1 MKVLVCLKLQVASVL
16 LSCWLIL
23 SVAGVN
29 NVFAQQAADE
39 PGITISSPEQGQQV
53 PVGQLTI
60 SGTSTDNPTTDCQ
73 VSVDVNDI
81 KPLQNATA
89 TGPGGVNDY
98 STWQFTYTEDY
109 QLIKE
114 GVNELTSKLS
124 CLSNP
129 TNVTK
134 YYSVNV
140 IGAAANNP
148 PLHPIQT
155 ANNTMT
161 AAKNQTLQPI
171 QTSNNTA
178 PLLYPMPSVD
188 ENQSNTMTKTFTISE
203 TGIASTN
210 PVTMTVADGNTCN
223 KNLIMSD
230 IISFGDDAEGHD
242 AIETNIF
249 DNNLNTRWSAETV
262 GSWIQT
268 DFGGKNVVC
277 SLDIAWYKG
286 DERSYNFIISLS
298 TDATTYTEVYE
309 GTSSGETLTSE
320 RYNFKENTAR
330 YVKITINGNNEDENE
345 NWGAITEIDINGSA
359 ETDKKVSSSNTVIL
373 SIGGTYEHNSNALP
387 LSHEELK
394 MDPNKLEG
402 TLAIYNSTTNKM
414 IEEYDLAPIDVRA
427 TDLFKTLT
435 ITTSLDHPIIT
446 GGVNATLKFIS
457 PIDFQ
462 YGGSYSSN
470 STTANGGNVLIAKL
484 DNKIYDTKRTAIGRI
499 VIDPS
504 R

>member
-1 MKVLVCLKLQVASVL
+1 MSKKIAFGIVGFAITFIIFSIMPFLTNTYAQTPNLV
-16 LSCWLIL
+16 
-23 SVAGVN
+23 
-29 NVFAQQAADE
+29 
-39 PGITISSPEQGQQV
+39 GIRISSHTTGQQV

-81 KPLQNATA
+81 KPLQNAIA

-109 QLIKE
+109 QLIQE

-129 TNVTK
+129 ANVAR

-140 IGAAANNP
+140 IGVVAN
-148 PLHPIQT
+148 
-155 ANNTMT
+155 
-161 AAKNQTLQPI
+161 NQTLQST
-171 QTSNNTA
+171 QTANNTA
-178 PLLYPMPSVD
+178 PLLYPMPSVTG
-188 ENQSNTMTKTFTISE
+188 NQSKTMTKTITISE
-203 TGIASTN
+203 SGIANTN
-210 PVTMTVADGNTCN
+210 PITMTVADANTCN
-223 KNLIMSD
+223 KNLIISD
-230 IISFGDDAEGHD
+230 IISFGDDDEGHD
-242 AIETNIF
+242 AIETNVL

-268 DFGGKNVVC
+268 DLGVENVVC

-286 DERSYNFIISLS
+286 NTRSYNFIISLS
-298 TDATTYTEVYE
+298 TNGTTYTNVYE
-309 GTSSGETLTSE
+309 GTSTGKSLSSE

-330 YVKITINGNNEDENE
+330 YVKITINGNNEDGNE
-345 NWGAITEIDINGSA
+345 NWGAVTEIEINGST
-359 ETDKKVSSSNTVIL
+359 ETDKKVSSPNTVIL
-373 SIGGTYEHNSNALP
+373 SIRGTYEHNSSYFP
-387 LSHEELK
+387 LSHEEVE
-394 MDPNKLEG
+394 MDPTKFEG
-402 TLAIYNSTTNKM
+402 TVAIYNSSTNEM
-414 IEEYDLAPIDVRA
+414 IEEYDLAPIHVRV

-446 GGVNATLKFIS
+446 GSVNATLKFMS

-462 YGGSYSSN
+462 NGGNYSSN
-470 STTANGGNVLIAKL
+470 TTTTTDGNVLIAKV
-484 DNKIYDTKRTAIGRI
+484 DNKIYDTKRMAIGRI

-504 R
+504 G

>member
-1 MKVLVCLKLQVASVL
+1 MSKKIAFGIVGFVITYIIFSILPFLTNTYAQTPN
-16 LSCWLIL
+16 LS
-23 SVAGVN
+23 
-29 NVFAQQAADE
+29 
-39 PGITISSPEQGQQV
+39 GIRISSHTTGQQV

-81 KPLQNATA
+81 KPLQNAMA

-124 CLSNP
+124 CISNP
-129 TNVTK
+129 PNIAR

-140 IGAAANNP
+140 IGVAAS
-148 PLHPIQT
+148 
-155 ANNTMT
+155 
-161 AAKNQTLQPI
+161 NQTLQPI
-171 QTSNNTA
+171 QTSNNTITAANNQTLQPIHTANNTA
-178 PLLYPMPSVD
+178 PLLYPMPSVND
-188 ENQSNTMTKTFTISE
+188 NQSKTMTKTFRILE
-203 TGIASTN
+203 TGVSSTN
-210 PVTMTVADGNTCN
+210 TITTKGADTNTCN
-223 KNLIMSD
+223 KNLIISD
-230 IISFGDDAEGHD
+230 IISFGDDGEGDD
-242 AIETNIF
+242 AIETNIL
-249 DNNLNTRWSAETV
+249 DDNLNTRWSAETF

-268 DFGGKNVVC
+268 DLGIKNVVC

-286 DERSYNFIISLS
+286 NTRSYNFIISLS
-298 TDATTYTEVYE
+298 TDGTTYTNVYE
-309 GTSSGETLTSE
+309 GTSSGKTLSSE

-330 YVKITINGNNEDENE
+330 YVKITINGNNEDGNE
-345 NWGAITEIDINGSA
+345 NWGAITEVDINGSA
-359 ETDKKVSSSNTVIL
+359 ETNKKVSSSNTVIL
-373 SIGGTYEHNSNALP
+373 SIGGSYEHSSNYLP
-387 LSHEELK
+387 LSQEQLE
-394 MDPNKLEG
+394 MDPSKLEG
-402 TLAIYNSTTNKM
+402 AVAIYNSTTNKM
-414 IEEYDLAPIDVRA
+414 IEEYDLAPIYARV

-462 YGGSYSSN
+462 NGGNYSSSN
-470 STTANGGNVLIAKL
+470 STTANDGNILIAKV

-504 R
+504 G

>member
-1 MKVLVCLKLQVASVL
+1 MYMKVLVCLKLQVVSIL

-23 SVAGVN
+23 SVVGVN
-29 NVFAQQAADE
+29 SVYAQQAADE

-73 VSVDVNDI
+73 VSVDVNDV

-109 QLIKE
+109 QLIQE

-129 TNVTK
+129 ANVTK

-140 IGAAANNP
+140 IGVVAN
-148 PLHPIQT
+148 
-155 ANNTMT
+155 
-161 AAKNQTLQPI
+161 NQTLQST
-171 QTSNNTA
+171 QTANKTA
-178 PLLYPMPSVD
+178 PLLYPIPSVTD
-188 ENQSNTMTKTFTISE
+188 NQSKTMTKTITISE
-203 TGIASTN
+203 TGIADTN
-210 PVTMTVADGNTCN
+210 PITMTMADANTCN
-223 KNLIMSD
+223 KNLMISD
-230 IISFGDDAEGHD
+230 IISFGDDDEGHD
-242 AIETNIF
+242 AIETNVL

-268 DFGGKNVVC
+268 DLEVKNVVC

-286 DERSYNFIISLS
+286 NTRSYNFIISLS
-298 TDATTYTEVYE
+298 TDGTTYTNVYE
-309 GTSSGETLTSE
+309 GTSTGKSLSSE

-330 YVKITINGNNEDENE
+330 YVKITINGNNEDGNE
-345 NWGAITEIDINGSA
+345 NWGAVTEIDVNGST
-359 ETDKKVSSSNTVIL
+359 ETDKKVSSPNTVIL
-373 SIGGTYEHNSNALP
+373 SIRGTYEHNSSYFP
-387 LSHEELK
+387 LSHEEVE
-394 MDPNKLEG
+394 MDPSKFEG
-402 TLAIYNSTTNKM
+402 TVAIHNSSINEM
-414 IEEYDLAPIDVRA
+414 IEEHDLAPIDVRV

-435 ITTSLDHPIIT
+435 ITASLDHPIIT
-446 GGVNATLKFIS
+446 GSVNATLRFMS

-462 YGGSYSSN
+462 NGSNYSSN
-470 STTANGGNVLIAKL
+470 TTTTTTTNGGNVLIAKV

-504 R
+504 G

>member
-1 MKVLVCLKLQVASVL
+1 MSKKIAFGIVGLAITYIIFSIMPFLTNTYAQTPNLV
-16 LSCWLIL
+16 
-23 SVAGVN
+23 
-29 NVFAQQAADE
+29 
-39 PGITISSPEQGQQV
+39 GIRITSHTTGQQV

-73 VSVDVNDI
+73 VSVDVNDV

-109 QLIKE
+109 QLIQE

-129 TNVTK
+129 TNIAR

-140 IGAAANNP
+140 IGVVAN
-148 PLHPIQT
+148 
-155 ANNTMT
+155 
-161 AAKNQTLQPI
+161 NQTLQPI
-171 QTSNNTA
+171 QTANNTA
-178 PLLYPMPSVD
+178 PLLYPMPSVTD
-188 ENQSNTMTKTFTISE
+188 NQSKTMTKTFTISE
-203 TGIASTN
+203 TGIANTN
-210 PVTMTVADGNTCN
+210 PITMTIADANTCN
-223 KNLIMSD
+223 KNLIISD
-230 IISFGDDAEGHD
+230 IISFGDDDEGHD
-242 AIETNIF
+242 AIETNVL

-268 DFGGKNVVC
+268 DLGVKNVVC

-286 DERSYNFIISLS
+286 NTRSYNFIISLS
-298 TDATTYTEVYE
+298 TDGTTYTNVYE
-309 GTSSGETLTSE
+309 GTSTGKTLSSE

-330 YVKITINGNNEDENE
+330 YVKITINGNNEDGNE

-373 SIGGTYEHNSNALP
+373 SIGGTYEHSSNYLP
-387 LSHEELK
+387 LSQEQLE
-394 MDPNKLEG
+394 MDPSKLEG
-402 TLAIYNSTTNKM
+402 SVAIYNSSTNQM
-414 IEEYDLAPIDVRA
+414 IEEYDLAPIYVRV

-446 GGVNATLKFIS
+446 GGVNATLRFMS

-462 YGGSYSSN
+462 NGGNYSSN
-470 STTANGGNVLIAKL
+470 TTTTTNDGNVLIAKV

-499 VIDPS
+499 VID

>member
-1 MKVLVCLKLQVASVL
+1 VDEIDLK
-16 LSCWLIL
+16 I
-23 SVAGVN
+23 
-29 NVFAQQAADE
+29 
-39 PGITISSPEQGQQV
+39 ISHQQGQQV

-73 VSVDVNDI
+73 VSVDVNDV

-109 QLIKE
+109 QLIQE

-129 TNVTK
+129 TNIAR

-140 IGAAANNP
+140 IGVVAN
-148 PLHPIQT
+148 
-155 ANNTMT
+155 
-161 AAKNQTLQPI
+161 NQTLQPI
-171 QTSNNTA
+171 QTANNTVTAANNQTLQPIQTANNTA
-178 PLLYPMPSVD
+178 PLLYPMPSVTD
-188 ENQSNTMTKTFTISE
+188 NQSKTMTKTFTISE
-203 TGIASTN
+203 TGIANTN
-210 PVTMTVADGNTCN
+210 PITMTIADANTCN
-223 KNLIMSD
+223 KNLIISD
-230 IISFGDDAEGHD
+230 IISFGDDDEGND
-242 AIETNIF
+242 AIETNVL
-249 DNNLNTRWSAETV
+249 DNNLNTRWSAETI

-268 DFGGKNVVC
+268 DLGVKNVVC

-286 DERSYNFIISLS
+286 NTRSYNFIISLS
-298 TDATTYTEVYE
+298 TDGTTYTNVYE
-309 GTSSGETLTSE
+309 GTSTGKTLSSE

-330 YVKITINGNNEDENE
+330 YVKITINGNNEDGNE

-359 ETDKKVSSSNTVIL
+359 ETDKKVSSPNTVIL
-373 SIGGTYEHNSNALP
+373 SIRGTYEHNSSYFP
-387 LSHEELK
+387 LSHEEVE
-394 MDPNKLEG
+394 MDPSKLEG
-402 TLAIYNSTTNKM
+402 TVAIFNSSTNEI
-414 IEEYDLAPIDVRA
+414 IEEYDLAPIDVRV

-446 GGVNATLKFIS
+446 GGVNATLRFMS

-462 YGGSYSSN
+462 NGGNYSSN
-470 STTANGGNVLIAKL
+470 TTTTTTNDGNVLIAKV

-499 VIDPS
+499 VIDP
-504 R
+504 

>member
-1 MKVLVCLKLQVASVL
+1 
-16 LSCWLIL
+16 
-23 SVAGVN
+23 
-29 NVFAQQAADE
+29 
-39 PGITISSPEQGQQV
+39 
-53 PVGQLTI
+53 
-60 SGTSTDNPTTDCQ
+60 
-73 VSVDVNDI
+73 
-81 KPLQNATA
+81 
-89 TGPGGVNDY
+89 
-98 STWQFTYTEDY
+98 
-109 QLIKE
+109 
-114 GVNELTSKLS
+114 
-124 CLSNP
+124 
-129 TNVTK
+129 
-134 YYSVNV
+134 
-140 IGAAANNP
+140 
-148 PLHPIQT
+148 
-155 ANNTMT
+155 
-161 AAKNQTLQPI
+161 
-171 QTSNNTA
+171 
-178 PLLYPMPSVD
+178 MPSVD

-203 TGIASTN
+203 TGIASIN
-210 PVTMTVADGNTCN
+210 PVTMTVADGIPCN

-242 AIETNIF
+242 AIETNIL

-268 DFGGKNVVC
+268 DLGGKNVVC

-298 TDATTYTEVYE
+298 TDGTTYTDVHE

-345 NWGAITEIDINGSA
+345 NCGAITEIDINGSA

-373 SIGGTYEHNSNALP
+373 SIGGTYEYNSNALP

-394 MDPNKLEG
+394 KDPNKLEG

-446 GGVNATLKFIS
+446 DGVNATLKFIS

-470 STTANGGNVLIAKL
+470 STTASGGNVLIAKL
-484 DNKIYDTKRTAIGRI
+484 DNKII
-499 VIDPS
+499 
-504 R
+504 

>member
-1 MKVLVCLKLQVASVL
+1 MSKKIAFWILGFAITYIIFSILPFLTNTYAQTSNLV
-16 LSCWLIL
+16 
-23 SVAGVN
+23 
-29 NVFAQQAADE
+29 
-39 PGITISSPEQGQQV
+39 GIRITSHIPGQQV

-124 CLSNP
+124 CINNP
-129 TNVTK
+129 PNIAR

-140 IGAAANNP
+140 IGVAAR
-148 PLHPIQT
+148 
-155 ANNTMT
+155 
-161 AAKNQTLQPI
+161 NQTLQPM

-178 PLLYPMPSVD
+178 PLLYPMPSVND
-188 ENQSNTMTKTFTISE
+188 NQSKTMTKTFTISE

-223 KNLIMSD
+223 KNLLISD
-230 IISFGDDAEGHD
+230 IISFGDDGEGHD
-242 AIETNIF
+242 AIETNIL
-249 DNNLNTRWSAETV
+249 DDNLNTRWSAETV

-268 DFGGKNVVC
+268 DLGIKNVVC

-286 DERSYNFIISLS
+286 NTRSYNFIISLS
-298 TDATTYTEVYE
+298 TDGTTYTNVYE
-309 GTSSGETLTSE
+309 GTSSGKTLSSE

-330 YVKITINGNNEDENE
+330 YVKITINGNNEDGNE

-373 SIGGTYEHNSNALP
+373 SIGGTYEHSSNYLP
-387 LSHEELK
+387 LSHEKLE
-394 MDPNKLEG
+394 MDPSKLEG
-402 TLAIYNSTTNKM
+402 TVAIYNSTTNKM
-414 IEEYDLAPIDVRA
+414 IEEYDLAPIYVRV

-446 GGVNATLKFIS
+446 GSVNATLKFIS

-462 YGGSYSSN
+462 NGGNYSSN
-470 STTANGGNVLIAKL
+470 TITADGGNVLVAKV

-499 VIDPS
+499 IIDPS
-504 R
+504 S

>member
-1 MKVLVCLKLQVASVL
+1 MSKKIAFGKVGFAIIYILFNILPFLTNTYAQTPNL
-16 LSCWLIL
+16 L
-23 SVAGVN
+23 
-29 NVFAQQAADE
+29 
-39 PGITISSPEQGQQV
+39 GIRISSHTTGQQV

-124 CLSNP
+124 CINNP
-129 TNVTK
+129 PNIAR

-140 IGAAANNP
+140 IGVAGR
-148 PLHPIQT
+148 
-155 ANNTMT
+155 
-161 AAKNQTLQPI
+161 NQTLQPI
-171 QTSNNTA
+171 QTSNNTITAANNQTLQPTHTANNTA
-178 PLLYPMPSVD
+178 PLLYPMPSVND
-188 ENQSNTMTKTFTISE
+188 NQSKTMTKTFTISE
-203 TGIASTN
+203 TGIANTN
-210 PVTMTVADGNTCN
+210 PIKTTVADTNTCN
-223 KNLIMSD
+223 KNLLISD
-230 IISFGDDAEGHD
+230 IISFGDDGEGHD
-242 AIETNIF
+242 AIETNIL
-249 DNNLNTRWSAETV
+249 DDNLNTRWSAETV

-268 DFGGKNVVC
+268 DLGIKNVVC

-286 DERSYNFIISLS
+286 NTRSYNFVISLS
-298 TDATTYTEVYE
+298 TDGTTYTNVYE
-309 GTSSGETLTSE
+309 GTSSGKTLSSE

-330 YVKITINGNNEDENE
+330 YVKITINGNNEDGNE

-373 SIGGTYEHNSNALP
+373 SIGGTYEHSSNYLP
-387 LSHEELK
+387 LSHEKLE
-394 MDPNKLEG
+394 MDPSKLEG
-402 TLAIYNSTTNKM
+402 TVAIYNSTTNKM
-414 IEEYDLAPIDVRA
+414 IEEYDLAPIYVRV

-446 GGVNATLKFIS
+446 GSVNATLKFIS

-462 YGGSYSSN
+462 NGGNYSSN
-470 STTANGGNVLIAKL
+470 TTTADGGNVLIAKV

-504 R
+504 S

>member
-1 MKVLVCLKLQVASVL
+1 MSKKIAFGIVGFAIIYILFNILPFLTNTYAQTPNL
-16 LSCWLIL
+16 L
-23 SVAGVN
+23 
-29 NVFAQQAADE
+29 
-39 PGITISSPEQGQQV
+39 GIRISSHTTGQQV

-124 CLSNP
+124 CISDPPNIAR
-129 TNVTK
+129 

-140 IGAAANNP
+140 IGVAAR
-148 PLHPIQT
+148 
-155 ANNTMT
+155 
-161 AAKNQTLQPI
+161 NQTLQPM
-171 QTSNNTA
+171 QTSNNTITAANNQTLQPTHTANNTA
-178 PLLYPMPSVD
+178 PLLYPMPSVND
-188 ENQSNTMTKTFTISE
+188 NQSKTMTKTFTISE
-203 TGIASTN
+203 TGIANTN
-210 PVTMTVADGNTCN
+210 PIKTTVADTNTCN
-223 KNLIMSD
+223 KNLLISD
-230 IISFGDDAEGHD
+230 IISFGDDGEGHD
-242 AIETNIF
+242 AIETNIL
-249 DNNLNTRWSAETV
+249 DDNLNTRWSAETV

-268 DFGGKNVVC
+268 DLGIKNVVC

-286 DERSYNFIISLS
+286 NTRSYNFVISLS
-298 TDATTYTEVYE
+298 TDGTTYTNVYE
-309 GTSSGETLTSE
+309 GTSSGKTLSSE

-330 YVKITINGNNEDENE
+330 YVKITINGNNEDGNE

-373 SIGGTYEHNSNALP
+373 SIGGTYEHSSNYLP
-387 LSHEELK
+387 LSHEKLE
-394 MDPNKLEG
+394 MDPSKLEG
-402 TLAIYNSTTNKM
+402 TVAIYNSTTNKM
-414 IEEYDLAPIDVRA
+414 IEEYDLAPIYVRV

-446 GGVNATLKFIS
+446 GSVNATLKFIS

-462 YGGSYSSN
+462 NGGNYSSN
-470 STTANGGNVLIAKL
+470 TTTADGGNVLIAKV

-504 R
+504 S

>member
-1 MKVLVCLKLQVASVL
+1 MKVLVCLKLQVVSIL

-29 NVFAQQAADE
+29 SVYAQQAADE

-60 SGTSTDNPTTDCQ
+60 SGASTDNPTTDCQ
-73 VSVDVNDI
+73 VSVDVNDV

-109 QLIKE
+109 QLIQE

-129 TNVTK
+129 TNIAR

-140 IGAAANNP
+140 IGVVAN
-148 PLHPIQT
+148 
-155 ANNTMT
+155 
-161 AAKNQTLQPI
+161 NQTLQPI
-171 QTSNNTA
+171 QTANNTA
-178 PLLYPMPSVD
+178 PLLYPMPSVTD
-188 ENQSNTMTKTFTISE
+188 NQSKTMTKTFTISE
-203 TGIASTN
+203 TGIANTN
-210 PVTMTVADGNTCN
+210 PITMTIADANTCN
-223 KNLIMSD
+223 KNLIISD
-230 IISFGDDAEGHD
+230 IISFGDDDEGHD
-242 AIETNIF
+242 AIETNVL
-249 DNNLNTRWSAETV
+249 DNNLNTRWSAETI

-268 DFGGKNVVC
+268 DLGVKNVVC

-286 DERSYNFIISLS
+286 NTRSYNFIISLS
-298 TDATTYTEVYE
+298 TDGTTYTNVYE
-309 GTSSGETLTSE
+309 GTSTGKTLSSE

-330 YVKITINGNNEDENE
+330 YVKITINGNNEDGNE

-359 ETDKKVSSSNTVIL
+359 ETDKKVSSPNTVIL
-373 SIGGTYEHNSNALP
+373 SIRGTYEHTSSYFP
-387 LSHEELK
+387 LSHEEVE
-394 MDPNKLEG
+394 MDPSKLEG
-402 TLAIYNSTTNKM
+402 TVAIYNSSTNEM
-414 IEEYDLAPIDVRA
+414 IEEYDLAPIDVRVK
-427 TDLFKTLT
+427 DLFKTLT

-446 GGVNATLKFIS
+446 GGVNATLRFMS

-462 YGGSYSSN
+462 NGGNYSSN
-470 STTANGGNVLIAKL
+470 TTTTTTTNDGNVLIAKV

-504 R
+504 G

>member
-1 MKVLVCLKLQVASVL
+1 MSKKIAFWILGFAITYIIFSILPFLTNTYAQTSDLV
-16 LSCWLIL
+16 
-23 SVAGVN
+23 
-29 NVFAQQAADE
+29 
-39 PGITISSPEQGQQV
+39 GIRITSHIPGQQV

-109 QLIKE
+109 QLMKE
-114 GVNELTSKLS
+114 GVNELTSKLT
-124 CLSNP
+124 CISNP
-129 TNVTK
+129 PNIAR

-140 IGAAANNP
+140 IGVAAN
-148 PLHPIQT
+148 
-155 ANNTMT
+155 
-161 AAKNQTLQPI
+161 NQTLQPI
-171 QTSNNTA
+171 QTANNTITAANNQTLQPIQTANNTA
-178 PLLYPMPSVD
+178 PLLYPMPSAND
-188 ENQSNTMTKTFTISE
+188 NKSKTMTKTFTISE
-203 TGIASTN
+203 TGIASSN
-210 PVTMTVADGNTCN
+210 PITMTVAEANTCN
-223 KNLIMSD
+223 KNLIISD
-230 IISFGDDAEGHD
+230 IISFGDDGEGED
-242 AIETNIF
+242 AIETNIL
-249 DNNLNTRWSAETV
+249 DNNLNTRWSSETV

-268 DFGGKNVVC
+268 DLGGKNVVC

-286 DERSYNFIISLS
+286 NTRSYNFIISLS
-298 TDATTYTEVYE
+298 TDGTTYTNVYE
-309 GTSSGETLTSE
+309 GTSTGKTLSSE

-330 YVKITINGNNEDENE
+330 YVKITINGNNEDGNE

-359 ETDKKVSSSNTVIL
+359 ETDKIVSSPNTVIL
-373 SIGGTYEHNSNALP
+373 SIGGTYEHNSSYLP
-387 LSHEELK
+387 LSHEELA
-394 MDPNKLEG
+394 MDSSKLEG
-402 TLAIYNSTTNKM
+402 TVAIYNSTTNKM
-414 IEEYDLAPIDVRA
+414 IEEYDLAPIDLRV

-462 YGGSYSSN
+462 NGGNYSSSN
-470 STTANGGNVLIAKL
+470 TTTTTNDGNVLIAKV

-504 R
+504 G

>member
-1 MKVLVCLKLQVASVL
+1 MSKKIAFGIVGFAIIYILFNILPFLTNTYAQTPNL
-16 LSCWLIL
+16 L
-23 SVAGVN
+23 
-29 NVFAQQAADE
+29 
-39 PGITISSPEQGQQV
+39 GIRISSHTTGQQV

-124 CLSNP
+124 CINNP
-129 TNVTK
+129 PNIAR

-140 IGAAANNP
+140 IGVAGR
-148 PLHPIQT
+148 
-155 ANNTMT
+155 
-161 AAKNQTLQPI
+161 NQTLQPI
-171 QTSNNTA
+171 QTSNNTITAANNQTLQPTHTANNTA
-178 PLLYPMPSVD
+178 PLLYPMPSVND
-188 ENQSNTMTKTFTISE
+188 NQSKTMTKTFTISE
-203 TGIASTN
+203 TGIANTN
-210 PVTMTVADGNTCN
+210 QIKTTVADTNTCN
-223 KNLIMSD
+223 KNLLISD
-230 IISFGDDAEGHD
+230 IISFGDDGEGHD
-242 AIETNIF
+242 AIETNIL
-249 DNNLNTRWSAETV
+249 DDNLNTRWSAETV

-268 DFGGKNVVC
+268 DLGIKNVVC

-286 DERSYNFIISLS
+286 NTRSYNFVISLS
-298 TDATTYTEVYE
+298 TDGTTYTNVYE
-309 GTSSGETLTSE
+309 GTSSGKTLSSE

-330 YVKITINGNNEDENE
+330 YVKITINGNNEDGNE

-373 SIGGTYEHNSNALP
+373 SIGGTYEHSSNYLP
-387 LSHEELK
+387 LSHEKLE
-394 MDPNKLEG
+394 MDPSKLEG
-402 TLAIYNSTTNKM
+402 TVAIYNSTTNKM
-414 IEEYDLAPIDVRA
+414 IEEYDLAPIYVRV

-446 GGVNATLKFIS
+446 GSVNATLKFIS

-462 YGGSYSSN
+462 NGGNYSSN
-470 STTANGGNVLIAKL
+470 TTTADGGNVLIAKV

-504 R
+504 S

>member
-1 MKVLVCLKLQVASVL
+1 MKVLVCLKLQVVSVL

-29 NVFAQQAADE
+29 NVFAQEAADE
-39 PGITISSPEQGQQV
+39 PGVTISSPEQGQQV

-109 QLIKE
+109 QLIQE

-129 TNVTK
+129 TNIAR

-140 IGAAANNP
+140 IGVVAN
-148 PLHPIQT
+148 
-155 ANNTMT
+155 
-161 AAKNQTLQPI
+161 NQTLQPI
-171 QTSNNTA
+171 QTANNTA
-178 PLLYPMPSVD
+178 PLLYPMPSVTD
-188 ENQSNTMTKTFTISE
+188 NQSKTMTKTFTISE
-203 TGIASTN
+203 TGIANTN
-210 PVTMTVADGNTCN
+210 PITMIIADANTCN
-223 KNLIMSD
+223 KNLIISD

-242 AIETNIF
+242 AIETNIL

-268 DFGGKNVVC
+268 DLGGKNVVC

-286 DERSYNFIISLS
+286 NERSYNFIISLS
-298 TDATTYTEVYE
+298 TDGTTYTDVYE

-320 RYNFKENTAR
+320 RYNFKENTAQ

-359 ETDKKVSSSNTVIL
+359 ETDKKDSSSNTVIL

-462 YGGSYSSN
+462 NDGSYSSN

-484 DNKIYDTKRTAIGRI
+484 DNKIYDTK
-499 VIDPS
+499 
-504 R
+504 

>member
-1 MKVLVCLKLQVASVL
+1 MSKKIAFGIVGFAIIYILFNILPFLTNTYAQTPNL
-16 LSCWLIL
+16 L
-23 SVAGVN
+23 
-29 NVFAQQAADE
+29 
-39 PGITISSPEQGQQV
+39 GIRISSHTTGQQV

-60 SGTSTDNPTTDCQ
+60 SGISTDNPTTDCQ

-124 CLSNP
+124 CINNP
-129 TNVTK
+129 PNIAR

-140 IGAAANNP
+140 IGVAAR
-148 PLHPIQT
+148 
-155 ANNTMT
+155 
-161 AAKNQTLQPI
+161 NQTLQPM
-171 QTSNNTA
+171 QTSNNTITAANNQTLQPTHTANNTA
-178 PLLYPMPSVD
+178 PLLYPMPSVND
-188 ENQSNTMTKTFTISE
+188 NQSKTMTKTFTISE
-203 TGIASTN
+203 TGIANTN
-210 PVTMTVADGNTCN
+210 PIKTTVADTNTCN
-223 KNLIMSD
+223 KNLLISD
-230 IISFGDDAEGHD
+230 IISFGDDGEGHD
-242 AIETNIF
+242 AIETNIL

-268 DFGGKNVVC
+268 DLGIKNVVC

-286 DERSYNFIISLS
+286 NTRSYNFVISLS
-298 TDATTYTEVYE
+298 TDGTTYTNVYE
-309 GTSSGETLTSE
+309 GTSSGKTLSSE

-330 YVKITINGNNEDENE
+330 YVKITINGNNEDGNE

-373 SIGGTYEHNSNALP
+373 SIGGTYEHSSNYLP
-387 LSHEELK
+387 LSHEKLE
-394 MDPNKLEG
+394 MDPSKLEG
-402 TLAIYNSTTNKM
+402 TVAIYNSTTNKM
-414 IEEYDLAPIDVRA
+414 IEEYDLAPIDVRV

-462 YGGSYSSN
+462 NGGNYSSN
-470 STTANGGNVLIAKL
+470 TITADGGNVLVAKV

-504 R
+504 S

>member
-1 MKVLVCLKLQVASVL
+1 MSKKIAFGIVGFAIIYILFNILPFLTNTYAQTPNL
-16 LSCWLIL
+16 L
-23 SVAGVN
+23 
-29 NVFAQQAADE
+29 
-39 PGITISSPEQGQQV
+39 GIRISSHTTGQQV

-124 CLSNP
+124 CINNP
-129 TNVTK
+129 PNIAR

-140 IGAAANNP
+140 IGVAGR
-148 PLHPIQT
+148 
-155 ANNTMT
+155 
-161 AAKNQTLQPI
+161 NQTLQPI
-171 QTSNNTA
+171 QTSNNTITAANNQTLQPTHTANNTA
-178 PLLYPMPSVD
+178 PLLYPMPSVND
-188 ENQSNTMTKTFTISE
+188 NQSKTMTKTFTISE
-203 TGIASTN
+203 TGIANTN
-210 PVTMTVADGNTCN
+210 PIKTTVADTNTCN
-223 KNLIMSD
+223 KNLLISD
-230 IISFGDDAEGHD
+230 IISFGDDGEGHD
-242 AIETNIF
+242 AIETNIL
-249 DNNLNTRWSAETV
+249 DDNLNTRWSAETV

-268 DFGGKNVVC
+268 DLGIKNVVC

-286 DERSYNFIISLS
+286 NTRSYNFVISLS
-298 TDATTYTEVYE
+298 TDGTTYTNVYE
-309 GTSSGETLTSE
+309 GTSSGKTLSSE

-330 YVKITINGNNEDENE
+330 YVKITINGNNEDGNE

-373 SIGGTYEHNSNALP
+373 SIGGTYEHSSNYLP
-387 LSHEELK
+387 LSHEKLE
-394 MDPNKLEG
+394 MDPSKLEG
-402 TLAIYNSTTNKM
+402 TVAIYNSTTNKM
-414 IEEYDLAPIDVRA
+414 IEEYDLAPIYVRV

-446 GGVNATLKFIS
+446 GSVNATLKFIS

-462 YGGSYSSN
+462 NGGNYSSN
-470 STTANGGNVLIAKL
+470 TITADGGNVLVAKV

-504 R
+504 S

>member
-1 MKVLVCLKLQVASVL
+1 MSKNIAFGIVVGFAITYIIFSIMPFLTNTYAQTPDLV
-16 LSCWLIL
+16 
-23 SVAGVN
+23 GVR
-29 NVFAQQAADE
+29 
-39 PGITISSPEQGQQV
+39 ITSHTTGQQV

-73 VSVDVNDI
+73 VSVDVNDV

-109 QLIKE
+109 QLIQE

-129 TNVTK
+129 TNIAR

-140 IGAAANNP
+140 IGVAAN
-148 PLHPIQT
+148 
-155 ANNTMT
+155 
-161 AAKNQTLQPI
+161 NQTLQPI
-171 QTSNNTA
+171 QAANNTVTATNNQTLQPIQAANNTA
-178 PLLYPMPSVD
+178 PLLYPIPSITD
-188 ENQSNTMTKTFTISE
+188 NQSKTMTKTITISE
-203 TGIASTN
+203 TGRADAN
-210 PVTMTVADGNTCN
+210 PMTMTIADANTCN
-223 KNLIMSD
+223 KNLIIPN
-230 IISFGDDAEGHD
+230 IISFGDDDEGHD
-242 AIETNIF
+242 AIETNVL

-268 DFGGKNVVC
+268 DLGVKNVVC

-286 DERSYNFIISLS
+286 NTRSYNFIISLS
-298 TDATTYTEVYE
+298 TDGTTYTNVYE
-309 GTSSGETLTSE
+309 GTSTGKTLSSE

-330 YVKITINGNNEDENE
+330 YVKITINGNNEDGNE
-345 NWGAITEIDINGSA
+345 NWGAITELGINGST
-359 ETDKKVSSSNTVIL
+359 ETDKKVSSPNTVTL
-373 SIGGTYEHNSNALP
+373 SIRGTYEHNSSNFP
-387 LSHEELK
+387 LSHEEVEL
-394 MDPNKLEG
+394 DPSKLEG
-402 TLAIYNSTTNKM
+402 SVAIYNSSTNEM
-414 IEEYDLAPIDVRA
+414 IEEYDLAPIDVRV
-427 TDLFKTLT
+427 TDLFKTLS

-446 GGVNATLKFIS
+446 GGVNATLRFMS

-462 YGGSYSSN
+462 NGGNYSSN
-470 STTANGGNVLIAKL
+470 TTTTNDGNVLIAKV

-504 R
+504 G